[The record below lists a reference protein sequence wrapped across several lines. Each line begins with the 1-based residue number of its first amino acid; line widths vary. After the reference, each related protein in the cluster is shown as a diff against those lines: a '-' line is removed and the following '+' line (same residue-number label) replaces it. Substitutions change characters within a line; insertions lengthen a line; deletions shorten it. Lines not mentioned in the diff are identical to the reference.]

1 MAYWKLLNEFVRARD
16 RKRRPHL
23 PPLASTAIVNT
34 DLNPRGSVLA
44 NGELW
49 NAQTLRGDSVARQ
62 SEVTIVGFHNH
73 VLLVEHRS

>member
-1 MAYWKLLNEFVRARD
+1 MVYLRLLNEFVGARN

-34 DLNPRGSVLA
+34 ALNPRGSVLA

-49 NAQTLRGDSVARQ
+49 NAQTLRGNSIARQ
-62 SEVTIVGFHNH
+62 TEVTIVGFDNH
-73 VLLVEHRS
+73 FLLVENRS

>member
-1 MAYWKLLNEFVRARD
+1 MRSAKLFTEFVRARN

-23 PPLASTAIVNT
+23 PPLASIAIVNT

-49 NAQTLRGDSVARQ
+49 NAQTVRGNSITRQ
-62 SEVTIVGFHNH
+62 NEVTIVGFHNH
-73 VLLVEHRS
+73 LLLVENRS

>member
-1 MAYWKLLNEFVRARD
+1 MAYWKLVQELVRARN

-34 DLNPRGSVLA
+34 DLNPSGSVLA

-49 NAQTLRGDSVARQ
+49 NAQTFRGNSIARQ
-62 SEVTIVGFHNH
+62 TQVTIVGFHNH
-73 VLLVEHRS
+73 FLLVENRS